1 MHLYIILLFNKKYK
15 THALYINLILHLIDL
30 QIDMGEWFFLYIYE
44 PVYILPY
51 FFHLIVEK

>member
-51 FFHLIVEK
+51 FFSFNC